1 MEVDALRA
9 KIVEVLQSQHLMTL
23 ATLRPDGY
31 PQASILN
38 YIADDITLY
47 FATDAASQ
55 KVANIGFN
63 NKVSVAIAVET
74 EDFYKLSGLSMT
86 GVARRILD
94 KEAAAEFKAIVD
106 HPGIDILS
114 PVTVLAHLGLAR
126 AAATS
131 GDTAAARKSYQD
143 FFALWKDADPDL
155 PVLVQAKKEYEQLK

>member
-94 KEAAAEFKAIVD
+94 KEAAAEFS
-106 HPGIDILS
+106 LR
-114 PVTVLAHLGLAR
+114 LF
-126 AAATS
+126 
-131 GDTAAARKSYQD
+131 RKLPQSKRYVPQ
-143 FFALWKDADPDL
+143 DPDQL
-155 PVLVQAKKEYEQLK
+155 ALFAVTPVAISLIDYASGFGTTHLFRL

>member
-1 MEVDALRA
+1 MEVDALKA

-94 KEAAAEFKAIVD
+94 KEAAAEFSLRLFRKLPQSKRYVPQDPDQLALFAVTPVAISL
-106 HPGIDILS
+106 IDY
-114 PVTVLAHLGLAR
+114 
-126 AAATS
+126 TS
-131 GDTAAARKSYQD
+131 GFGTTHLFR
-143 FFALWKDADPDL
+143 L
-155 PVLVQAKKEYEQLK
+155 